1 MDLPTLGAPII
12 ETKPDLNDVSEVIS
26 HFTFIIRVLAVHE
39 VGGATLRA
47 LRVEALYRCFV
58 LIVASNL

>member
-1 MDLPTLGAPII
+1 M

-39 VGGATLRA
+39 VGRTPPRA